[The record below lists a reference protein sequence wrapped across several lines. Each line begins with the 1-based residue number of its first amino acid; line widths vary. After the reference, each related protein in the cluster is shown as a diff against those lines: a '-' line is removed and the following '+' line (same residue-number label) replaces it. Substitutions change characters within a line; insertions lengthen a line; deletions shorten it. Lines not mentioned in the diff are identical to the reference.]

1 MNNIYLFLI
10 QHTLSKGFVNEIFKQ
25 KYYDMKKK
33 NTNTFKTIRTQS
45 RN

>member
-33 NTNTFKTIRTQS
+33 TQTLLKQ
-45 RN
+45 